1 MPIPCVCR
9 VLNTKADD
17 SMVHREH
24 QCGKSG
30 GLCSHGSRLSLPLG
44 SGYVGFVKAI
54 YGWIKLTRKRP
65 EDEGPLTFIP
75 AGHSLKSLFNQ
86 ISPGRR
92 RETETQW
99 LATWGGRLKDG

>member
-1 MPIPCVCR
+1 M
-9 VLNTKADD
+9 
-17 SMVHREH
+17 
-24 QCGKSG
+24 
-30 GLCSHGSRLSLPLG
+30 
-44 SGYVGFVKAI
+44 GFVKAI